1 VKIAVNDQ
9 IPVSSNSG
17 IEVEA
22 VELTGGKYNAIT
34 GEVKWDLGIKPG
46 ETKQLIMTYSVK
58 YPKDRTI
65 ILE

>member
-1 VKIAVNDQ
+1 VNDQ

-17 IEVEA
+17 ITVEA
-22 VELTGGKYNAIT
+22 IELTGGKVNQQT
-34 GEVKWDLGIKPG
+34 GQVKWDLELKPQ

-58 YPKDRTI
+58 YPKDKTI